1 MAPEDFVD
9 RDRGTPPQRTPGLL
23 WVRLA
28 AGVALLAFAALTATA
43 PVASAGSPALPLSC
57 NGHPDLCTRT
67 LDQVVL
73 PGTHNSMSA
82 EELGW
87 NLPNQTYDIPGQLT
101 RGARAF
107 LIDTHYG
114 REILVGGETVIE
126 NVDRAEGE
134 RIGAKVYLCHVSCR
148 GGASDLVEVLDEV
161 RQFLET
167 HPNEVL
173 VFVNEDYV
181 APRDFA
187 FAVEESGLIEHVYT
201 EPLDHWPTLAEM
213 IESDGR
219 VLFLSQS
226 EIGDVPWYHLAYEG
240 VMRETP
246 YSFND
251 LQIEMLTSPQGQVES
266 CRANR
271 GGNTGGLFL
280 MNHWILGNGVSPRVE
295 FAETVNTKQVL
306 VNRARVCETV
316 RGKLPTIL
324 AVDFLGVG
332 DVVGAAR
339 QLNGLS
345 APEPPDRPGLTPAQI
360 RKKARALCRKKKG
373 KARKA
378 CIKKQTARLKE
389 QNARSRSLGW

>member
-1 MAPEDFVD
+1 MNLRLGF
-9 RDRGTPPQRTPGLL
+9 RT
-23 WVRLA
+23 RLA
-28 AGVALLAFAALTATA
+28 AGFALLAFAAMAATT
-43 PVASAGSPALPLSC
+43 PVASAGSPALPVSC
-57 NGHPDLCTRT
+57 NGHPDLCSRT
-67 LDQVVL
+67 LDRVVL
-73 PGTHNSMSA
+73 PGTHNSMAA

-87 NLPNQTYDIPGQLT
+87 NLANQTYDIPGQLE

-114 REILVGGETVIE
+114 REVSVDGETVIE

-134 RIGAKVYLCHVSCR
+134 QTGAKVYLCHVFCPF
-148 GGASDLVEVLDEV
+148 GASDLTEVLGEV

-167 HPNEVL
+167 NPNEIL

-187 FAVEESGLIEHVYT
+187 SAVEESGLIEHVYT
-201 EPLDHWPTLAEM
+201 EPLDHWPTLGEM

-219 VLFLSQS
+219 VLFLAQS
-226 EIGDVPWYHLAYEG
+226 ESGDVPWYHRAYEG
-240 VMRETP
+240 PMRETP

-251 LQIEMLTSPQGQVES
+251 REIEMLTSPQGQVES

-295 FAETVNTKQVL
+295 FAEAVNTREVL

-339 QLNGLS
+339 ELNGLKK
-345 APEPPDRPGLTPAQI
+345 PEPPGLTPAQI

-373 KARKA
+373 KARQT
-378 CIKKQTARLKE
+378 CIKKQTARLQK
-389 QNARSRSLGW
+389 QNARSRPLGS